1 MDTFA
6 HIETPKRAYK
16 GDRFEARSEDVP
28 LGDIAFRY
36 RNASDEIAAR
46 PLEGCGTVSLVPA
59 NSAAV
64 SSAKPMPSHGSE
76 PLPFRPLT
84 KGALGRLDV
93 AHGRYTLSVSL
104 REDTKLAPCDALISG
119 APRIRRRRHVDRLAA
134 GGCAGGERQR
144 QSPEPLAR
152 PRSRTDTGIAQ
163 ARGNRPLPG
172 FVPDGRIKSETEA
185 ETVFVNDVVRLEV
198 AKTGEDGEG
207 PTGRVVPSSR
217 RIRRGLHR
225 VDVR

>member
-134 GGCAGGERQR
+134 GGCAGGGNDKGSHRSRWPGRDREPTLGSHRLAETGPFPASSPTAESRARQR
-144 QSPEPLAR
+144 
-152 PRSRTDTGIAQ
+152 PRR
-163 ARGNRPLPG
+163 
-172 FVPDGRIKSETEA
+172 
-185 ETVFVNDVVRLEV
+185 
-198 AKTGEDGEG
+198 
-207 PTGRVVPSSR
+207 SS
-217 RIRRGLHR
+217 
-225 VDVR
+225 

>member
-134 GGCAGGERQR
+134 GGCAGGGTTKAVTGAVGQAEIANRHWDR
-144 QSPEPLAR
+144 TGSRKPAPSRLR
-152 PRSRTDTGIAQ
+152 PRRQNQERD
-163 ARGNRPLPG
+163 RGR
-172 FVPDGRIKSETEA
+172 DGLRE
-185 ETVFVNDVVRLEV
+185 
-198 AKTGEDGEG
+198 
-207 PTGRVVPSSR
+207 
-217 RIRRGLHR
+217 
-225 VDVR
+225 